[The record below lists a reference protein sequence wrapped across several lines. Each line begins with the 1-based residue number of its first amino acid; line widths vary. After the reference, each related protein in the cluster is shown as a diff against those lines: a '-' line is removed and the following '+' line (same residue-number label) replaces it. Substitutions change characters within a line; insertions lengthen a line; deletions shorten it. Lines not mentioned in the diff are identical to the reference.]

1 MAFRDALHTAQGH
14 EEGERESLVGRWRRC
29 PAQGRTPSGRQMTS
43 GFFFI
48 QKVAG
53 VLLASSSS
61 ILPSVVQQGSEKA
74 VQTLLFSSPHLEGPA
89 SRGVSPTP
97 GQPLRLHRLDLLH
110 AWEVRTWRD
119 GGRQGE
125 REQQV

>member
-1 MAFRDALHTAQGH
+1 MPGPRAHTQRQADDFRFLLHT
-14 EEGERESLVGRWRRC
+14 EG
-29 PAQGRTPSGRQMTS
+29 
-43 GFFFI
+43 
-48 QKVAG
+48 G

-74 VQTLLFSSPHLEGPA
+74 VQTLLFSSPHLEGPGF
-89 SRGVSPTP
+89 RGVSQTP

-110 AWEVRTWRD
+110 AWEVQTWRD

-125 REQQV
+125 REQQL